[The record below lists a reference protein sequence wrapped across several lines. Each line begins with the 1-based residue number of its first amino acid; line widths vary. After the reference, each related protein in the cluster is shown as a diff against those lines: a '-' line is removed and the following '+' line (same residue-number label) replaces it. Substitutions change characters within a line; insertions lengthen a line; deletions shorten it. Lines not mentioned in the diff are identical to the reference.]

1 MSDHARMRNRMLAL
15 LAVGIIAGAMIYTLW
30 RLSQSLRREQALGVG
45 SPFPVITVEPLTG
58 DNETTRLPAGKKTLI
73 VFFRSD
79 CPHCVSELVRLD
91 RACRQIPPSKLAC
104 VALAFDRER
113 ETRAWW
119 LQSGLQMEGAFV
131 RDPEFVGRS
140 LDWLTAVPLVFL
152 VDERGIIAYK
162 RAGERSEEYDGQ
174 LLRDFARE

>member
-1 MSDHARMRNRMLAL
+1 MRDHAWTRNRMLAL
-15 LAVGIIAGAMIYTLW
+15 VIVGALAGVMIYALW
-30 RLSQSLRREQALGVG
+30 RLSQSLQREQALGVG

-58 DNETTRLPAGKKTLI
+58 DKETMRLPAGKKTLI
-73 VFFRSD
+73 VFFRWN

-91 RACRQIPPSKLAC
+91 RACRQIPPAKLDC
-104 VALAFDRER
+104 VALAFDSER

-131 RDPEFVGRS
+131 RDPEFIRRS

-152 VDERGIIAYK
+152 VDERGIITYK
-162 RAGERSEEYDGQ
+162 RAGERSEEYDGK
-174 LLRDFARE
+174 LLRDFAHR